1 MHSKSDNIEIM
12 INNGAD
18 EVIKYI
24 FISLKNGYQNNLQ
37 LVKGSEVVFDNLHL
51 LYNKSHKIN
60 PNRSGS

>member
-1 MHSKSDNIEIM
+1 M

-18 EVIKYI
+18 EVIKYS
-24 FISLKNGYQNNLQ
+24 FISLKNGYQNNFQ

>member
-24 FISLKNGYQNNLQ
+24 FISLKNGYQSNLQ

>member
-12 INNGAD
+12 INNGAA

>member
-18 EVIKYI
+18 EVIKYS
-24 FISLKNGYQNNLQ
+24 FISLKNDYQNNLQ

>member
-37 LVKGSEVVFDNLHL
+37 LVKGSEVVFDYLHS

>member
-18 EVIKYI
+18 EVIKYS